1 MGTYWIEMTH
11 QAYVTAVLCTK
22 EDQIIRVRRNLLMY
36 NCGGL
41 CILHKSRLDVAL
53 FMKALSVFA
62 DTFGESKPI
71 FERFRIISQRLPM
84 VFGTFYKF

>member
-1 MGTYWIEMTH
+1 
-11 QAYVTAVLCTK
+11 VLCTK
-22 EDQIIRVRRNLLMY
+22 EDPIIRVRWNLLVY

-41 CILHKSRLDVAL
+41 CILHKSRLDVTL
-53 FMKALSVFA
+53 FLKDLGVSA
-62 DTFGESKPI
+62 DTLGESKPI